1 MENKCHK
8 ATYNQEI
15 GLLNFDVFSERKKLL
30 LTLRIQIE
38 EISNMLPP
46 KKKLSHQICNIA
58 EKLIQTLFQI
68 FLHFTCGNF
77 HS

>member
-58 EKLIQTLFQI
+58 KKLIQTFI
-68 FLHFTCGNF
+68 SNFFTLHM
-77 HS
+77 